1 MHKLKK
7 LFLEELKRY
16 ENEDEVTPE
25 MLETVHLL
33 TDTVKNICKIDKLM
47 LEDEEGGYSERRGYS
62 RDGEWEARGGY
73 GRNSYDDGGSSYR
86 RRRDRMGRYSRG
98 EGGYSEE
105 GGYSR
110 GEGKEGMVEYLE
122 EMMMDAK
129 SPKEKE
135 AIRKCINEIRGA

>member
-47 LEDEEGGYSERRGYS
+47 LEDEEGGYS
-62 RDGEWEARGGY
+62 
-73 GRNSYDDGGSSYR
+73 
-86 RRRDRMGRYSRG
+86 
-98 EGGYSEE
+98 
-105 GGYSR
+105 R

-135 AIRKCINEIRGA
+135 AIRKCISEIRGA